1 MKIIMV
7 WFDTS
12 EMNIFMGVIQNMM
25 VTFPIKKKK
34 RNNMINFTS
43 IIYPRH
49 IKMVNF
55 TQKIEDFMGK
65 WWDNRV
71 KLCKN

>member
-34 RNNMINFTS
+34 T
-43 IIYPRH
+43 
-49 IKMVNF
+49 
-55 TQKIEDFMGK
+55 
-65 WWDNRV
+65 
-71 KLCKN
+71 